1 MPIEATCPQCGHMV
15 KAPGGS
21 QGKKGRCPRCGGIVT
36 IPDMPEILDDEA
48 VSPIAAAALFSAP
61 PTVPTASSS
70 PTRDT
75 GDRVDG
81 PEVLAAVAGKP
92 AKWWGYRCWIGKTTI
107 TLTNSRLIERTRE
120 FVDERDCVV
129 LLSAV
134 DSVEI
139 AARGNPAYLVLAVM
153 SGGLIGVNPAFVIL
167 PLVFVVLYFILKL
180 RFLIISS
187 GSNLMILG
195 IWSGEQLVRDFKQR
209 VLDEAER
216 VRTGD

>member
-15 KAPGGS
+15 KAPDGS

-36 IPDMPEILDDEA
+36 IPDLPEILDEEA
-48 VSPIAAAALFSAP
+48 VYPSAAAPFSAP
-61 PTVPTASSS
+61 PPVPTASSI
-70 PTRDT
+70 PTPGT

-107 TLTNSRLIERTRE
+107 TLTNSRLIERTKE
-120 FVDERDCVV
+120 LVDERDCVV

-139 AARGNPAYLVLAVM
+139 VARGNPAYLFLAVI
-153 SGGLIGVNPAFVIL
+153 SSGLIGVNPAFVIL
-167 PLVFVVLYFILKL
+167 PLIFVVLYFILKL

-187 GSNLMILG
+187 DSNLMILG
-195 IWSGEQLVRDFKQR
+195 ILRNEQLVRDFKQR

-216 VRTGD
+216 ARSSD